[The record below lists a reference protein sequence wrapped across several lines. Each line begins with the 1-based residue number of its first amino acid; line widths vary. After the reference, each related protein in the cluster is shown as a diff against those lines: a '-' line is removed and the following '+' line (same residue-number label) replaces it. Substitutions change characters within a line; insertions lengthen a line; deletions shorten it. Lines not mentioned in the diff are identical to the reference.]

1 MRVPPSRLL
10 PSPGRSREPAA
21 AVPALSSSRSRRLRS
36 SGSVKGGQSP
46 MFPLVAGG
54 RRKGVA
60 FEAAE
65 PSSPKV
71 TCIGQVR
78 VKSKKKKA
86 SPAVAAVVRSRSV
99 RGSGTEAS
107 FRRMEDGNGS
117 RGCWPSRKHKWANR
131 LPVSINCF
139 FPCGGRSL
147 CSSSCSRSGANRAE
161 ECGEEWWSSNG
172 AVFARWPVAVPQSEE
187 GKERGVFSVVVEE
200 KRDRE
205 MGMVIAERVKGEE
218 LGFDV
223 EVKKRNEVVMLVGK
237 GEEKQEE
244 VQICIPPRNALLLM
258 RCRSDPVRM
267 AALTTRL
274 LDSPAMKVRVE
285 ERDEDEGNSDERNG
299 DQCAKS
305 NVAMEGEE
313 KGTRAPEAKQ
323 ENQDSVL
330 TEQLMKEFDD
340 SLEKL
345 KKEELN
351 SDKEKQSQF
360 KEQGEVATAAEVVEL
375 EEGGKENAE
384 GDEQEQEIALVE
396 SEKASLREKIDANEM
411 PNESPLQERE
421 TGKEPSIIMRS
432 SSCPS
437 TVDKQERT
445 MSRRSQERG
454 RRHNPSSKER
464 GRRHSFST
472 EREARRPSF
481 NTEKEVRRSSFSSEG
496 KETWSFSIEKD
507 GLKLEKEPMNQEQN
521 EEEEEEDSATDMG
534 RKDDIFEVPKTHSRG
549 IEEEEEDGGR
559 QHFRIEEETG
569 QKGVEEKSPDL
580 PDCLLLMLYEPK
592 LSMEVSKET
601 WVCSDDFLQRNR
613 HPSKSTAA
621 ATTTMVTSTDEA
633 SEIANEN
640 KEVGTPMQDDCRPPA
655 PTLLAADTEKKL
667 TINAVAKHAQVP
679 TLAYEPLVLT
689 RCKSE
694 PMRLSA
700 SLTPDACFW
709 RDRHRPIGATG
720 IGF

>member
-1 MRVPPSRLL
+1 
-10 PSPGRSREPAA
+10 
-21 AVPALSSSRSRRLRS
+21 
-36 SGSVKGGQSP
+36 

-139 FPCGGRSL
+139 FPCSGRSL
-147 CSSSCSRSGANRAE
+147 CSSSCSRSGVDRAE
-161 ECGEEWWSSNG
+161 ECGEEQWSSNG

-187 GKERGVFSVVVEE
+187 GKERGVISVVVEE
-200 KRDRE
+200 KGNRE

-237 GEEKQEE
+237 GEEKEEE

-285 ERDEDEGNSDERNG
+285 ERDEEEGNCDERNG
-299 DQCAKS
+299 DLCANS

-313 KGTRAPEAKQ
+313 KRTRAAEAKQ
-323 ENQDSVL
+323 EDQDSVL
-330 TEQLMKEFDD
+330 TEPLMKEFDD

-345 KKEELN
+345 KIEELN
-351 SDKEKQSQF
+351 SDKEKQNQF

-375 EEGGKENAE
+375 EEEGKENAAGNE
-384 GDEQEQEIALVE
+384 EEQEVAVVE
-396 SEKASLREKIDANEM
+396 SEKASLPEKIDENEM

-421 TGKEPSIIMRS
+421 AGKKASIIMRS

-464 GRRHSFST
+464 RRRHSFSS
-472 EREARRPSF
+472 EREARRSSF

-496 KETWSFSIEKD
+496 KGTWSFSIEKD

-521 EEEEEEDSATDMG
+521 EEEEDSATDVG
-534 RKDDIFEVPKTHSRG
+534 RKDDTFEVPKTHSRG
-549 IEEEEEDGGR
+549 KEEEDGDGDR
-559 QHFRIEEETG
+559 KHFRIAEETG
-569 QKGVEEKSPDL
+569 QKGVEEKSPEL

-613 HPSKSTAA
+613 RPSKSTAA
-621 ATTTMVTSTDEA
+621 ATTAIITSTDDIRRDETNRDEA
-633 SEIANEN
+633 SEVTNEN
-640 KEVGTPMQDDCRPPA
+640 KEVTTPMQNVSHPPP
-655 PTLLAADTEKKL
+655 PTLLAADTEKKQ
-667 TINAVAKHAQVP
+667 TINAAAKHTQVP
-679 TLAYEPLVLT
+679 TLAYGPLVLT

-694 PMRLSA
+694 PMRSSA